1 MRRLLLLCLSLPAL
15 HLAMAADAPVQGV
28 WQGTLGKAN
37 IVACFNQP
45 SPTQGADRSGSYY
58 YVRYKTPIMLAM
70 LNGKSDWSESDAK
83 GDTTGTWSLH
93 APQGGKVSGTWTE
106 PKSGKTLPLA
116 LTLLEAAGDRE
127 HPSCASDAYN
137 LALED
142 FPGTKVSKPIA
153 FEGKQYRNLQV
164 GDTITVELI
173 APGDGVAKI
182 NAQLRAVLAKNKKD
196 LADFYATRREYLGRN
211 GFTTEDE
218 VYAEPTY
225 WSPRW
230 VTIKFYR
237 WPAGYGANGISIKF
251 RTWDV
256 KTGQETDVWNWFG
269 ASASDGDDKA
279 ELPDRLRQALFKGVT
294 IDAECKGTDYDGRG
308 RFHLSLK
315 EDGVSFWE
323 DANGSGCEND
333 FLLPYSKVG
342 PFLTVKGR
350 AALSDLLPKN

>member
-1 MRRLLLLCLSLPAL
+1 MRRFLFLCLSLPAL
-15 HLAMAADAPVQGV
+15 HAAMAFEAPVQGV

-37 IVACFNQP
+37 VVACFNQP

-58 YVRYKTPIMLAM
+58 YARYKTPIMLTKP
-70 LNGKSDWSESDAK
+70 NGKALWQELDAK
-83 GDTTGTWSLH
+83 GDTTGTWSLN
-93 APQGGKVSGTWTE
+93 APKGNKLAGTWTD

-116 LTLLEAAGDRE
+116 LSLLEAAGDRE

-137 LALED
+137 LALEE
-142 FPGTKVSKPIA
+142 FPNTKVSKPIA

-164 GDTITVELI
+164 GDTITVELM

-182 NAQLRAVLAKNKKD
+182 NAQLRAVLAKNQQD

-218 VYAEPTY
+218 VYAEPSY

-230 VTIKFYR
+230 VTVRFYR
-237 WPAGYGANGISIKF
+237 WPAGYGANGISIKY
-251 RTWDV
+251 RSWDV

-279 ELPDRLRQALFKGVT
+279 ELPDRLRQALVKDVT
-294 IDAECKGTDYDGRG
+294 LDAECKNTDYDGRG

-315 EDGVSFWE
+315 PEGVSFWE

-333 FLLPYSKVG
+333 FLQPYNKVG
-342 PFLTVKGR
+342 PVLTVKGR